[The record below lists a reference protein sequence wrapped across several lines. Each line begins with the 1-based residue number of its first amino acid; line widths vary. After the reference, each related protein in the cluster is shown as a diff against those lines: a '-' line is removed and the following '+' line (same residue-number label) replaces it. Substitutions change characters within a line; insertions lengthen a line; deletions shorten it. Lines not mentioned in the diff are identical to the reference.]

1 MSAAL
6 VEFIGLLVAGIQELA
21 TGIAAGVASMAS
33 ALFLTT
39 DSTTHAVTGL
49 SVFGGI
55 MGIFAGVSL
64 AIGITTKVFLW
75 VTSLGKN

>member
-33 ALFLTT
+33 ALFLT
-39 DSTTHAVTGL
+39 
-49 SVFGGI
+49 
-55 MGIFAGVSL
+55 
-64 AIGITTKVFLW
+64 
-75 VTSLGKN
+75 